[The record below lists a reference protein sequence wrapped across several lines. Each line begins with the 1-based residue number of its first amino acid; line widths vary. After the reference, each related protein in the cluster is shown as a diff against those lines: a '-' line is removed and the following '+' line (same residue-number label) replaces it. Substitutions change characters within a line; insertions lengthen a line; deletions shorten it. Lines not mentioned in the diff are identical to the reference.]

1 MYNIVRKIRKIT
13 TPKFGALITLGGTV
27 LAALVLSL
35 TIAGCLAPV
44 PIGGGDGTQND
55 TTAPAPVVLSVAP
68 GDTNDSVVITWTD
81 PTDDDFSHIV
91 LSWTPVDGGETQ
103 TLRIDAGVGT
113 ATITGLVPDGNY
125 TFTAVAVDTA
135 GNESERGPTTQR
147 IDDTPPAQVTLTVA
161 PGTTNDSVIVTWTDP
176 TDTDFS
182 HVLIYWAVDGGTPGD
197 PLRVERGVETATV
210 TGLGSGDYTFTAVTV
225 DTANNMSAMSAG
237 VQGAADTTAPAQVTL
252 TVARG
257 TTNESVIVTWTDP
270 TDTDFSHVLIY
281 WVAAGST
288 TPGDPLRVDGGVETA
303 TVTGLGSSDY
313 TFTAVSV
320 DAVGNESAMS
330 TGVQGAADTTPPAL
344 VTLAVAP
351 GATTDSV
358 VVTWTDP
365 TDTDFSHILLYW
377 VAAGSTT
384 PGTPRRINADVETA
398 TITGLGSGNYTFT
411 AVSVD
416 DLDNESEMSA
426 GVQRITD
433 TVDTTAPARVALTVA
448 PGTTNES
455 IIVTWTDPPDTD
467 FSHIVLTWSLSGSS
481 QTPAGSPRQINAG
494 VETATITGLGS
505 GTYTFTAVSV
515 DNADNSSA
523 ASDAVQGSIDT
534 TPPAVP
540 VLMGAAA
547 ANGGAR
553 ITWTD
558 PSDDKNNFSHILLS
572 WTPSGVGGTQPRRIN
587 AGIQS
592 ATVTGLTGG
601 STYMFTAKSVDGS
614 GNQSAASTAVSVTID
629 TSGPSAVTGI
639 IAFPTSINSTVALSW
654 NNPPATDTDFSYVT
668 ITWSPDGGRAD
679 LQPLRVDFDTPRPT
693 TGSASVGYLTPGT
706 YTFTVN
712 SVDAAGNATPA
723 TATATVP
730 TDTFAPGVVTLGRS
744 PTVLANGRAVVT
756 WTDPTDFDFSHLLLS
771 WTATGQTP
779 GSLRVNKGVETAT
792 ITGLADG
799 AVYSITAR
807 SVDTTG
813 NRSNPGGAVMVT
825 ADAAVP
831 AVTGISATASIS
843 GAIVTWTDPTVSDF
857 SHVNIT
863 WDPPGGTLT
872 QPVRVSRGTQRAILA
887 GLTGG
892 TAYTVTATSVD
903 TLGNQATATATVTPN
918 AATASPVTSA
928 SATRITPVGVTTV
941 TWTDPTSG
949 SSSISITGTPA
960 PTTAVAVALG
970 SQTATI
976 RGLNPRVNH
985 IIIIETLDSNGDATS
1000 AVAVAADA
1008 TLPVA
1013 LFRLGGSSGVHDGDF
1028 GYAACNDELTTGTGS
1043 VATAMQNAGYTK
1055 AVFFGSKGTLPLYD
1069 FDKLATDKDGLGIAG
1084 INNPTAAQITLLE
1097 ARPVVVYATAEP
1109 TTTFGSPP
1117 VSRTIGDVVN
1127 VGNGGE
1133 WQTGGYTV
1141 VDDLVTGRFWSFTEN
1156 KRTVGGAQSCNF
1168 AREAVSTNNGIYGNS
1183 TAIDGSTGSAVSTAA
1198 CNVELPV
1205 ICAAQSE

>member
-13 TPKFGALITLGGTV
+13 TPKFGGATGALA
-27 LAALVLSL
+27 AALVALILSL

-44 PIGGGDGTQND
+44 PIGGDGGDGTQND
-55 TTAPAPVVLSVAP
+55 TTAPATVILSVAP
-68 GDTNDSVVITWTD
+68 GATDDSVVITWTD

-91 LSWTPVDGGETQ
+91 LSWTPVGGGETL

-113 ATITGLVPDGNY
+113 ATITGLIPDGNY
-125 TFTAVAVDTA
+125 TFTAVTVDTA
-135 GNESERGPTTQR
+135 GNESDTSPVTQR

-161 PGTTNDSVIVTWTDP
+161 PGTTNESVIVTWTDP
-176 TDTDFS
+176 TDPDFA
-182 HVLIYWAVDGGTPGD
+182 HVLIYWVATGSTQVPAES
-197 PLRVERGVETATV
+197 PLQVNRGVETATI
-210 TGLGSGDYTFTAVTV
+210 TGLESGDYTFTAVSV
-225 DTANNMSAMSAG
+225 DTSNNMSAMSTG
-237 VQGAADTTAPAQVTL
+237 IQGAADTTAPAPVAL

-281 WVAAGST
+281 WAVDDG
-288 TPGDPLRVDGGVETA
+288 TPGDPLRVDSGVETA
-303 TVTGLGSSDY
+303 TVTGLGSGDY

-384 PGTPRRINADVETA
+384 PGDPLRVDGGVETA
-398 TITGLGSGNYTFT
+398 TVTGLGSGNYTFT

-455 IIVTWTDPPDTD
+455 IIVTWTDPTDTD

-515 DNADNSSA
+515 DDADNSSA

-540 VLMGAAA
+540 VLTGAAA

-558 PSDDKNNFSHILLS
+558 PTDDKDNFSHILLS

-639 IAFPTSINSTVALSW
+639 IAFPLSINSTVSTSMDQPHRYRFFVRH
-654 NNPPATDTDFSYVT
+654 NNLVSC
-668 ITWSPDGGRAD
+668 GR
-679 LQPLRVDFDTPRPT
+679 
-693 TGSASVGYLTPGT
+693 
-706 YTFTVN
+706 
-712 SVDAAGNATPA
+712 
-723 TATATVP
+723 
-730 TDTFAPGVVTLGRS
+730 
-744 PTVLANGRAVVT
+744 
-756 WTDPTDFDFSHLLLS
+756 
-771 WTATGQTP
+771 
-779 GSLRVNKGVETAT
+779 
-792 ITGLADG
+792 
-799 AVYSITAR
+799 
-807 SVDTTG
+807 
-813 NRSNPGGAVMVT
+813 
-825 ADAAVP
+825 
-831 AVTGISATASIS
+831 
-843 GAIVTWTDPTVSDF
+843 
-857 SHVNIT
+857 
-863 WDPPGGTLT
+863 
-872 QPVRVSRGTQRAILA
+872 
-887 GLTGG
+887 
-892 TAYTVTATSVD
+892 
-903 TLGNQATATATVTPN
+903 
-918 AATASPVTSA
+918 
-928 SATRITPVGVTTV
+928 
-941 TWTDPTSG
+941 
-949 SSSISITGTPA
+949 
-960 PTTAVAVALG
+960 
-970 SQTATI
+970 
-976 RGLNPRVNH
+976 
-985 IIIIETLDSNGDATS
+985 
-1000 AVAVAADA
+1000 
-1008 TLPVA
+1008 
-1013 LFRLGGSSGVHDGDF
+1013 
-1028 GYAACNDELTTGTGS
+1028 
-1043 VATAMQNAGYTK
+1043 
-1055 AVFFGSKGTLPLYD
+1055 
-1069 FDKLATDKDGLGIAG
+1069 
-1084 INNPTAAQITLLE
+1084 
-1097 ARPVVVYATAEP
+1097 
-1109 TTTFGSPP
+1109 
-1117 VSRTIGDVVN
+1117 
-1127 VGNGGE
+1127 
-1133 WQTGGYTV
+1133 
-1141 VDDLVTGRFWSFTEN
+1141 
-1156 KRTVGGAQSCNF
+1156 
-1168 AREAVSTNNGIYGNS
+1168 
-1183 TAIDGSTGSAVSTAA
+1183 
-1198 CNVELPV
+1198 
-1205 ICAAQSE
+1205 